1 MSKLFLVPHKQLAFK
16 TVLRAGCYAAKWLML
31 HIESF
36 RSSTAVASRANRLI
50 NESGEQGDCHRAGS
64 ISWSL

>member
-36 RSSTAVASRANRLI
+36 RSSTAVPSRATASSMSLGSR
-50 NESGEQGDCHRAGS
+50 GTCHRAGS